1 MSVINSYTEI
11 ITLRYM
17 ASNQDLPSS
26 IKDNS
31 SDVDSK
37 EMVQLLVS
45 LGAEINTAKTL
56 ICLHVHG
63 PSKSSELQK
72 RCILRQPDV
81 SIAINQLSKL
91 KLIEII
97 SNHSGGR
104 GRPSH
109 IYRLAVSINE
119 ALKPFRQQAIE
130 RLSIL
135 QEQLTRLTELTDS
148 VED

>member
-11 ITLRYM
+11 IALPIM
-17 ASNQDLPSS
+17 ASNQEPASRVED
-26 IKDNS
+26 DGTN
-31 SDVDSK
+31 VDSK

-45 LGAEINTAKTL
+45 LGAEVNTAKTL

-63 PSKSSELQK
+63 PSKSSDLQK
-72 RCILRQPDV
+72 SCNLRQPDV
-81 SIAINQLSKL
+81 SIAINQLNGL
-91 KLIEII
+91 NLIEII
-97 SNHSGGR
+97 TTPSGGR

-109 IYRLAVSINE
+109 TYQLTVTLNE

-135 QEQLTRLTELTDS
+135 QDQLTRLTELTDS
-148 VED
+148 VIE

>member
-11 ITLRYM
+11 IALRIM
-17 ASNQDLPSS
+17 ASNQQPPTRVVEGGTNVES
-26 IKDNS
+26 N
-31 SDVDSK
+31 

-63 PSKSSELQK
+63 ASKSTDLQK
-72 RCILRQPDV
+72 RCNLRQPDV
-81 SIAINQLSKL
+81 SIAINQLNGL

-97 SNHSGGR
+97 TTPSGGR

-109 IYRLAVSINE
+109 TYQLTVSLNE

-130 RLSIL
+130 RLSVL

-148 VED
+148 VIE